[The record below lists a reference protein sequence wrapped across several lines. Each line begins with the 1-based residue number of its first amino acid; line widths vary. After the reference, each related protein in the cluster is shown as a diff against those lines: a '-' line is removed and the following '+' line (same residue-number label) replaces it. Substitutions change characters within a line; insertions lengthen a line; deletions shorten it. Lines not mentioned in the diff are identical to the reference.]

1 MVARFGPVCR
11 LGSGPWVMDELEA
24 WSYRPSSKRISKTF
38 ITEGQ
43 DGKKMVEYTYLASR
57 DRFVIAMLK
66 L

>member
-38 ITEGQ
+38 ITE
-43 DGKKMVEYTYLASR
+43 DKTERKWLNILILLR
-57 DRFVIAMLK
+57 VIDS
-66 L
+66 